1 MPKRFEIQSKHIL
14 IGSICV
20 AVAAVSWSV
29 VRSNGSNSP
38 ITASNSEAPGKNIE
52 QSIAALEQKLAQN
65 PNDADGWRMLGWSR
79 FNIGDYAKA
88 AEAYRN
94 ATRIAPD
101 NGDYWSSLGESLVQ
115 VSTGPFGQEAVA
127 AFRKALTIDPKDPR
141 ARYFLGVQKDLE
153 GDSQGAI
160 NDWIALLN
168 DTPKGAPW
176 EQGVRDTIAKVAAEH
191 KIDVSGRMVASAP
204 PTPMP
209 SSPATDAIPG
219 PSASQL
225 AQASSLPPSQ
235 QAEMVN
241 EMVNGLE
248 RKLAADGRNEAGWLR
263 LMRARMVMGQK
274 DKAKQ
279 ARDKALQIFS
289 TDKGAVGR
297 IKAASDT
304 LGIPK

>member
-115 VSTGPFGQEAVA
+115 ESTGPFGQEAVA

>member
-1 MPKRFEIQSKHIL
+1 MPKRIEIQSKHIL

-29 VRSNGSNSP
+29 VRSNGANSP
-38 ITASNSEAPGKNIE
+38 IAASETQAPGKDVT

-88 AEAYRN
+88 ADAYRN
-94 ATRIAPD
+94 ATRIAPG

-115 VSTGPFGQEAVA
+115 DATGPFALEAVS
-127 AFRKALTIDPKDPR
+127 AFRKALSIDPKDPR

-176 EQGVRDTIAKVAAEH
+176 EQGVRDTIAKVASEH
-191 KIDVSGRMVASAP
+191 KIDISGRMAASAP
-204 PTPMP
+204 TTLP

-225 AQASSLPPSQ
+225 AQASALPPSQ
-235 QAEMVN
+235 QATMVN

-263 LMRARMVMGQK
+263 LMRARMVMGQN

-279 ARDKALQIFS
+279 ARDKALQIFRA
-289 TDKGAVGR
+289 DKAAVGR

>member
-29 VRSNGSNSP
+29 VRSNGENSP
-38 ITASNSEAPGKNIE
+38 ITASETQAPGKDVE

-65 PNDADGWRMLGWSR
+65 PNDAEGWRMLGWSH

-94 ATRIAPD
+94 AAKIAPD
-101 NGDYWSSLGESLVQ
+101 RGDYWSSLGESLVQ
-115 VSTGPFGQEAVA
+115 DATGPFEPEAVT
-127 AFRKALTIDPKDPR
+127 AFRRALSIDPKDPR
-141 ARYFLGVQKDLE
+141 ARYFLGVHKDLE

-176 EQGVRDTIAKVAAEH
+176 EQGVRDTITKVAAEH

-204 PTPMP
+204 NTLP

-235 QAEMVN
+235 QATMVN

-248 RKLAADGRNEAGWLR
+248 RKLDTDGRNEAGWLR
-263 LMRARMVMGQK
+263 LMRARMVMGQNE
-274 DKAKQ
+274 KAKQ
-279 ARDKALQIFS
+279 ARDKALQIFRA
-289 TDKGAVGR
+289 DKAATGR

>member
-115 VSTGPFGQEAVA
+115 ESTGPFGQEAVA

-176 EQGVRDTIAKVAAEH
+176 EQGVRDTITKVAAEH

>member
-20 AVAAVSWSV
+20 AVAAISWSV
-29 VRSNGSNSP
+29 VRSNGANSP
-38 ITASNSEAPGKNIE
+38 VEASETLAPGQDVEK
-52 QSIAALEQKLAQN
+52 SIAALEQKLAQN
-65 PNDADGWRMLGWSR
+65 PDDAEGWRMLGWSR
-79 FNIGDYAKA
+79 FNMGAYAKA
-88 AEAYRN
+88 AEAYRK
-94 ATRIAPD
+94 ATKIAPN

-115 VSTGPFGQEAVA
+115 DASGPFGQEAVA

-141 ARYFLGVQKDLE
+141 ARYFLGVQKDLV

-191 KIDVSGRMVASAP
+191 KIDVSGRMIASAP
-204 PTPMP
+204 AHMP

-289 TDKGAVGR
+289 ADKGAVGR

-304 LGIPK
+304 LGIPS

>member
-14 IGSICV
+14 IGSICI

-29 VRSNGSNSP
+29 LRSNDANSP
-38 ITASNSEAPGKNIE
+38 IAASESQAPGKNVE

-115 VSTGPFGQEAVA
+115 DATGPFGQEAVA
-127 AFRKALTIDPKDPR
+127 AFHKALSIDPKDPR

-176 EQGVRDTIAKVAAEH
+176 EQGVRDTIAKVASEH
-191 KIDVSGRMVASAP
+191 KIDVSGRMAASAP
-204 PTPMP
+204 TTLP

-225 AQASSLPPSQ
+225 AQASALPPSQ
-235 QAEMVN
+235 QATMVN

-263 LMRARMVMGQK
+263 LMRARMVMGQQ

-289 TDKGAVGR
+289 ADKGAVGR
-297 IKAASDT
+297 IKAAADT